1 MVEISALLNRQIPY
15 NNEVPILNRDDIDRI
30 SAEILRN
37 YMPNVLASPM
47 PINVEALIEKHFNL
61 RLNFQSFSPDGSI
74 LGETIFADG
83 YRAIFSLDED
93 SGFFQKQ
100 CISVKRGMIFLDS
113 AMVEQAE
120 TRTAFTEAHELG
132 HWILHGSFYGS
143 CEKRACRSF
152 LKQRLYFPHRTVMT
166 PVQWTEWQANT
177 FAAALLLP
185 KDALRITLQNFL
197 EDIKLDWKSLSDF
210 SQYENRISYDKFLHI
225 VAKTYMVSVETARLR
240 MNKLCRISYPN

>member
-83 YRAIFSLDED
+83 YREIFSLDED

-100 CISVKRGMIFLDS
+100 CISVKRGMIWQWLNKQKLELPLQKHMNLGIGFS
-113 AMVEQAE
+113 MVRFMGRAKS
-120 TRTAFTEAHELG
+120 G
-132 HWILHGSFYGS
+132 HAGVF
-143 CEKRACRSF
+143 
-152 LKQRLYFPHRTVMT
+152 
-166 PVQWTEWQANT
+166 
-177 FAAALLLP
+177 
-185 KDALRITLQNFL
+185 
-197 EDIKLDWKSLSDF
+197 
-210 SQYENRISYDKFLHI
+210 
-225 VAKTYMVSVETARLR
+225 
-240 MNKLCRISYPN
+240 